1 MNRRIKRTTLQ
12 NYLLTFTVFL
22 AVGIKSCIDPIEPR
36 SFYSEE
42 IITITDYIEKNK
54 DEFSSFWRIME
65 VAELTDPLTGYN
77 PLGDEFTLFLP
88 TDEAFERFISSNPAF
103 DSFEDLLDNRSYVRE
118 LARYHLVNKSF
129 NTNEFPYGA
138 LPDTTATGDFLTIG
152 FSSTIDT
159 TYYKINNVATVEK
172 ANIEV
177 VNGYIHVIG
186 DVLEPIVF
194 NSFEWLRN
202 NGGFSILSG
211 VLELT
216 GLVDT
221 MGIYREA
228 SNGQMIKNRYSVLAE
243 HDSIYHRNGI
253 YSVDDM
259 ITRYGTP
266 GLLPT
271 DPDNQLYQF
280 AAYHLLEGSYFLDE
294 FTGSTNYNTYANF
307 PVHINAAGIEI
318 RINTGADVFR
328 YDINDGDTTLINYIS
343 MFYQESNQLT
353 KNGAI
358 HMISEIME
366 LFRPSRSNQT
376 FQFHEEP
383 QIASIRNIYGIH
395 EFVDADKFEFITWSG
410 PESIY
415 FVKAAGDRA
424 NGEDYLLIDGN
435 FILEYTIPKLIPGK
449 YRVTMKAHSRNQD
462 NATIQ
467 IFLDDRKL
475 GGNYDL
481 STGGTAANPY
491 AVITISELEFSSY
504 KEHVVRVKSLIPG
517 QFIWDYISFI
527 PV

>member
-1 MNRRIKRTTLQ
+1 MNKKINKIIFHGC
-12 NYLLTFTVFL
+12 LLPFIVLMAGTVN
-22 AVGIKSCIDPIEPR
+22 SCIDPIDTR
-36 SFYSEE
+36 SFYSDE
-42 IITITDYIEKNK
+42 IITITDYIESNK
-54 DEFSSFWRIME
+54 DEFSSFWKIME

-77 PLGDEFTLFLP
+77 PFGDAFTLFLP
-88 TDEAFERFISSNPAF
+88 TDEAFERFIASNGDFESF
-103 DSFEDLLDNRSYVRE
+103 DDLINDQSYVRE

-152 FSSTIDT
+152 FSSSFDT
-159 TYYKINNVATVEK
+159 TYYKINNVAIVEK
-172 ANIEV
+172 ANIKV
-177 VNGYIHVIG
+177 ANGYIHIIG
-186 DVLEPIVF
+186 EVLEPIVY

-202 NGGFSILSG
+202 NGGFSILSD

-216 GLVDT
+216 GLIDT
-221 MGIYREA
+221 MGVYRQA
-228 SNGQMIKNRYSVLAE
+228 SSGDLIKNRYSVLAE

-253 YSVDDM
+253 YSIDDLM
-259 ITRYGTP
+259 TRYATP

-294 FTGSTNYNTYANF
+294 FSGSTNYNTYASF
-307 PVHINAAGIEI
+307 PVNINASGIEI
-318 RINTGADVFR
+318 RINTGVKVFR
-328 YDINDGDTTLINYIS
+328 YEIDNGDTTAINYIS
-343 MFYQESNQLT
+343 LSYQESNQLT

-358 HMISEIME
+358 HMISEVME
-366 LFRPSRSNQT
+366 LFRPARSVRT

-383 QIASIRNIYGIH
+383 QIAMIRNIYGIH
-395 EFVDADKFEFITWSG
+395 EFVDVDNFEVLTWTG

-415 FVKAAGDRA
+415 FVKASGDRA

-435 FILEYTIPKLIPGK
+435 FSIEYTIPKLIPGK
-449 YRVTMKAHSRNQD
+449 YRVTMKANSRNQE

-467 IFLDDRKL
+467 IYINDRKL

-504 KEHVVRVKSLIPG
+504 SEHIVRVKSLIPG